1 MGILPIPTS
10 DPNCVEEPS
19 FTALRQNYGHRRR
32 SHLISLPR
40 LLHLDSSAL
49 HTDSPPNQEL
59 LLYELFVKLYNWNKV
74 ELCPSGL
81 INYVRSRICSFNS
94 DARFRQVMF
103 DLEGT
108 LVSPVLQDLI
118 ERFPHVKAYKI
129 DASKQALLWNGFFK
143 RKSSSGS
150 GSSNNV
156 DSSNTVGS
164 SRTPSSRQSQ
174 LDDVLGNLQADP
186 GLRTRIIDYDANL
199 RDEVRRLY
207 LQKGPC
213 QPRGHNFPI
222 TNMSGIN
229 RRFIPQWFDEFD
241 WLEYSVSKD
250 AAFCL
255 YCYLFK
261 TNFEQVGSE
270 AFTGDGFKN
279 WKKGRERFKMHVGPV
294 GSVHNKAREAATN
307 LMNQAT
313 HIETAVSKH
322 SDQTRKAYRTC
333 LIASIKCTKFLLR
346 QGLPFRGHDESA
358 TSSNRGNY
366 LELLQ
371 FLADNND
378 KVREVVMENAPG
390 NLKLLAPS
398 IQKEIVNSCAL
409 ETLDAIMDGLKDR
422 FFSIL
427 VDEARDVSV
436 KEQMAMVL
444 RYVDDNGHVIER
456 FVGIQ
461 HVTDTTSSSLKDVID
476 TLFSRYGLS
485 ISKLRGQGYDGASN
499 MRGELNGLKT
509 KILREQP
516 CAYYVHCFAHQ
527 LQLALVAVAKNNI
540 DIASFFATANNVVN
554 HVGASC
560 KRRDSL
566 RGQLQEELVIAFEND
581 CLITGRGLN
590 QETSLKHAGDTRWN
604 SHYGTLISIISMFSS
619 VVHVL
624 QMVIDDNPNE
634 SAGEANTL
642 MRVILTFEFVFHL
655 FLMKVILGLTN
666 DLSQAL
672 QRKDQEIVNAMA
684 LVKSCKEK
692 LYWMRNNGF
701 DALVD
706 EVSSFC
712 EKHHIDVPNMEEAFI
727 LPRRS
732 RRYAPIKT
740 NRHHYR
746 VELFIYVIDEQIT
759 ELEDRFNEDIQTK
772 EIIGR
777 GTKRDGLYY
786 VDDVVPGRAH
796 LVHSSRNSNLQKVL
810 MSALI
815 PPQRKVQYAGLPEG
829 DKGY

>member
-1 MGILPIPTS
+1 M
-10 DPNCVEEPS
+10 
-19 FTALRQNYGHRRR
+19 
-32 SHLISLPR
+32 
-40 LLHLDSSAL
+40 
-49 HTDSPPNQEL
+49 
-59 LLYELFVKLYNWNKV
+59 
-74 ELCPSGL
+74 
-81 INYVRSRICSFNS
+81 
-94 DARFRQVMF
+94 
-103 DLEGT
+103 
-108 LVSPVLQDLI
+108 
-118 ERFPHVKAYKI
+118 ER
-129 DASKQALLWNGFFK
+129 FFK

-174 LDDVLGNLQADP
+174 LDGVLGNLEADP
-186 GLRTRIIDYDANL
+186 GLRTRIIDYDANM
-199 RDEVRRLY
+199 RDEVRRSY

-222 TNMSGIN
+222 TDMSGIN

-241 WLEYSVSKD
+241 WLEYSISKD

-261 TNFEQVGSE
+261 TNFAQVGSE
-270 AFTGDGFKN
+270 TFTGDGFKT
-279 WKKGRERFKMHVGPV
+279 WKKGRERFKMHVGPI

-322 SDQTRKAYRTC
+322 SDQARKAYRTC
-333 LIASIKCTKFLLR
+333 LNASIKCTKFLLR

-358 TSSNRGNY
+358 TSSNMGNY

-371 FLADNND
+371 FIADNND

-390 NLKLLAPS
+390 NLRLVAPS
-398 IQKEIVNSCAL
+398 IQKEILNSCAL

-461 HVTDTTSSSLKDVID
+461 HVANTTSSSLKDVID
-476 TLFSRYGLS
+476 TLFSRNDLS

-499 MRGELNGLKT
+499 MR
-509 KILREQP
+509 
-516 CAYYVHCFAHQ
+516 
-527 LQLALVAVAKNNI
+527 AKKNI

-560 KRRDSL
+560 KRRDLL
-566 RGQLQEELVIAFEND
+566 REQLQEELVIAFEND

-590 QETSLKHAGDTRWN
+590 QETSLKRAGDTRWN

-624 QMVIDDNPNE
+624 QMVIDDNLND
-634 SAGEANTL
+634 SAGEANKL
-642 MRVILTFEFVFHL
+642 MRDIRTFEFVFHL

-692 LYWMRNNGF
+692 LHWMRNNGF

-712 EKHHIDVPNMEEAFI
+712 EKHYIEVPNMEEAFI
-727 LPRRS
+727 LPGRS
-732 RRYAPIKT
+732 
-740 NRHHYR
+740 
-746 VELFIYVIDEQIT
+746 
-759 ELEDRFNEDIQTK
+759 
-772 EIIGR
+772 
-777 GTKRDGLYY
+777 
-786 VDDVVPGRAH
+786 
-796 LVHSSRNSNLQKVL
+796 
-810 MSALI
+810 
-815 PPQRKVQYAGLPEG
+815 
-829 DKGY
+829 

>member
-1 MGILPIPTS
+1 M
-10 DPNCVEEPS
+10 
-19 FTALRQNYGHRRR
+19 
-32 SHLISLPR
+32 
-40 LLHLDSSAL
+40 
-49 HTDSPPNQEL
+49 
-59 LLYELFVKLYNWNKV
+59 
-74 ELCPSGL
+74 
-81 INYVRSRICSFNS
+81 
-94 DARFRQVMF
+94 
-103 DLEGT
+103 
-108 LVSPVLQDLI
+108 
-118 ERFPHVKAYKI
+118 ER
-129 DASKQALLWNGFFK
+129 FFK

-186 GLRTRIIDYDANL
+186 GLRTRIIDYDANM

-409 ETLDAIMDGLKDR
+409 ETLDAIMDGLKDK

-461 HVTDTTSSSLKDVID
+461 HVTDTTSSSLKDAID

-554 HVGASC
+554 HVGVSC

-590 QETSLKHAGDTRWN
+590 QETSLKRAGDTRWN

-727 LPRRS
+727 LPGRS

-759 ELEDRFNEDIQTK
+759 ELEDRFNEVNTELLICMACLSPKDSFVAFDKPKLLRLAQFYPQDFSDEDRLALEDQLEIYIHYVCSSSDFSQLEGIGDLAKKMVETRMHQVFNYVYLLITLSLVLPVATASVERAFSVMNIVKGPLRNKMGDQWLSDSLLVYIERDIFACIENEAIMLRFQNMK
-772 EIIGR
+772 PRR
-777 GTKRDGLYY
+777 GQL
-786 VDDVVPGRAH
+786 
-796 LVHSSRNSNLQKVL
+796 
-810 MSALI
+810 
-815 PPQRKVQYAGLPEG
+815 
-829 DKGY
+829 

>member
-1 MGILPIPTS
+1 
-10 DPNCVEEPS
+10 
-19 FTALRQNYGHRRR
+19 
-32 SHLISLPR
+32 
-40 LLHLDSSAL
+40 
-49 HTDSPPNQEL
+49 
-59 LLYELFVKLYNWNKV
+59 
-74 ELCPSGL
+74 
-81 INYVRSRICSFNS
+81 
-94 DARFRQVMF
+94 
-103 DLEGT
+103 
-108 LVSPVLQDLI
+108 
-118 ERFPHVKAYKI
+118 
-129 DASKQALLWNGFFK
+129 
-143 RKSSSGS
+143 
-150 GSSNNV
+150 
-156 DSSNTVGS
+156 
-164 SRTPSSRQSQ
+164 
-174 LDDVLGNLQADP
+174 
-186 GLRTRIIDYDANL
+186 
-199 RDEVRRLY
+199 
-207 LQKGPC
+207 
-213 QPRGHNFPI
+213 
-222 TNMSGIN
+222 
-229 RRFIPQWFDEFD
+229 
-241 WLEYSVSKD
+241 
-250 AAFCL
+250 
-255 YCYLFK
+255 
-261 TNFEQVGSE
+261 
-270 AFTGDGFKN
+270 
-279 WKKGRERFKMHVGPV
+279 
-294 GSVHNKAREAATN
+294 
-307 LMNQAT
+307 MNQAT

-322 SDQTRKAYRTC
+322 SDQARKAYRTC

-461 HVTDTTSSSLKDVID
+461 HVTDTTSSSLKDAID
-476 TLFSRYGLS
+476 TLFSHYGLS

-540 DIASFFATANNVVN
+540 DIASFFSTANNVVN

-581 CLITGRGLN
+581 CLIMGRGLN
-590 QETSLKHAGDTRWN
+590 QETSLKCAGDTRWN

-727 LPRRS
+727 LPGRS

-759 ELEDRFNEDIQTK
+759 ELEDRFNE
-772 EIIGR
+772 
-777 GTKRDGLYY
+777 
-786 VDDVVPGRAH
+786 
-796 LVHSSRNSNLQKVL
+796 
-810 MSALI
+810 
-815 PPQRKVQYAGLPEG
+815 
-829 DKGY
+829 

>member
-1 MGILPIPTS
+1 M
-10 DPNCVEEPS
+10 E
-19 FTALRQNYGHRRR
+19 
-32 SHLISLPR
+32 
-40 LLHLDSSAL
+40 
-49 HTDSPPNQEL
+49 
-59 LLYELFVKLYNWNKV
+59 W
-74 ELCPSGL
+74 
-81 INYVRSRICSFNS
+81 
-94 DARFRQVMF
+94 
-103 DLEGT
+103 
-108 LVSPVLQDLI
+108 
-118 ERFPHVKAYKI
+118 
-129 DASKQALLWNGFFK
+129 FFK

-150 GSSNNV
+150 GSLNNV

-174 LDDVLGNLQADP
+174 LDDVLGNLEADP
-186 GLRTRIIDYDANL
+186 GLRTRIIDYDVNM
-199 RDEVRRLY
+199 RDEVRRSY
-207 LQKGPC
+207 LQKRPC

-241 WLEYSVSKD
+241 WLEYSISKD

-255 YCYLFK
+255 YCYLFQ
-261 TNFEQVGSE
+261 TNFAQVGSE
-270 AFTGDGFKN
+270 AFTGDGFTGDGFKT

-294 GSVHNKAREAATN
+294 GSVHNKARETATN

-322 SDQTRKAYRTC
+322 SDQARKAYRTC
-333 LIASIKCTKFLLR
+333 LNASIKCTKFLLR

-390 NLKLLAPS
+390 NLRLVAPS
-398 IQKEIVNSCAL
+398 IKKEIVNSCAL

-461 HVTDTTSSSLKDVID
+461 HVANTTSSSLKDAID
-476 TLFSRYGLS
+476 ILFSRYGLS

-540 DIASFFATANNVVN
+540 DIAYFFATANSVVN

-560 KRRDSL
+560 KRRDLL
-566 RGQLQEELVIAFEND
+566 REQLQEELVIAFEND
-581 CLITGRGLN
+581 CFITGRDLN

-634 SAGEANTL
+634 SAGEANKL
-642 MRVILTFEFVFHL
+642 MRDIRTFEFVFHL

-692 LYWMRNNGF
+692 LHWMRNNGF

-712 EKHHIDVPNMEEAFI
+712 EKHYIDVPNMEEAFI
-727 LPRRS
+727 LPGRS
-732 RRYAPIKT
+732 RRNAPIKT
-740 NRHHYR
+740 NCHHYR

-759 ELEDRFNEDIQTK
+759 ELEDRFNEVNTELLICLACLSPKDSFVAFDKPKLLRLAQFYPQDFSDEDRLALEDQL
-772 EIIGR
+772 EIYIHYVRSSSDFSQLEGIGDLAKKMVETR
-777 GTKRDGLYY
+777 MHQVFNY
-786 VDDVVPGRAH
+786 VYLLITLSLVLPVATASVERAFSVMNIVT
-796 LVHSSRNSNLQKVL
+796 LLQYRLSPAKQIPTINLISVGNLAKIRHKT
-810 MSALI
+810 M
-815 PPQRKVQYAGLPEG
+815 
-829 DKGY
+829 

>member
-1 MGILPIPTS
+1 M
-10 DPNCVEEPS
+10 
-19 FTALRQNYGHRRR
+19 
-32 SHLISLPR
+32 
-40 LLHLDSSAL
+40 
-49 HTDSPPNQEL
+49 
-59 LLYELFVKLYNWNKV
+59 
-74 ELCPSGL
+74 
-81 INYVRSRICSFNS
+81 
-94 DARFRQVMF
+94 
-103 DLEGT
+103 
-108 LVSPVLQDLI
+108 
-118 ERFPHVKAYKI
+118 ER
-129 DASKQALLWNGFFK
+129 FFK
-143 RKSSSGS
+143 RKSSWGS

-174 LDDVLGNLQADP
+174 SDGVLGNLQTDP
-186 GLRTRIIDYDANL
+186 GLRTRMIDYDANM
-199 RDEVRRLY
+199 RDEVQRLY

-213 QPRGHNFPI
+213 QPRCHNFPI

-241 WLEYSVSKD
+241 WLEYSISKD

-322 SDQTRKAYRTC
+322 SDQARKAYRTC

-346 QGLPFRGHDESA
+346 QGLAFRGHDESA

-371 FLADNND
+371 FLADNDD
-378 KVREVVMENAPG
+378 KVKEVVMENALG
-390 NLKLLAPS
+390 NLKLLAPC
-398 IQKEIVNSCAL
+398 IKKEIVNSCAL

-444 RYVDDNGHVIER
+444 RYVDDSGHVIER

-461 HVTDTTSSSLKDVID
+461 HVTDTTSSSLKDAID
-476 TLFSRYGLS
+476 TFFSHNGLS

-527 LQLALVAVAKNNI
+527 LQLALVAVAKKNI
-540 DIASFFATANNVVN
+540 DIASFFATANSVVN

-560 KRRDSL
+560 KRRDLL

-581 CLITGRGLN
+581 GTQLQNWGRFIGK
-590 QETSLKHAGDTRWN
+590 TSIKSTSKIPYAIQVRG
-604 SHYGTLISIISMFSS
+604 
-619 VVHVL
+619 
-624 QMVIDDNPNE
+624 QMVVCVDQQSQVRRQSTLQLLAQQSINLF
-634 SAGEANTL
+634 EA
-642 MRVILTFEFVFHL
+642 I
-655 FLMKVILGLTN
+655 
-666 DLSQAL
+666 S
-672 QRKDQEIVNAMA
+672 
-684 LVKSCKEK
+684 
-692 LYWMRNNGF
+692 
-701 DALVD
+701 
-706 EVSSFC
+706 
-712 EKHHIDVPNMEEAFI
+712 P
-727 LPRRS
+727 
-732 RRYAPIKT
+732 
-740 NRHHYR
+740 
-746 VELFIYVIDEQIT
+746 
-759 ELEDRFNEDIQTK
+759 
-772 EIIGR
+772 
-777 GTKRDGLYY
+777 
-786 VDDVVPGRAH
+786 
-796 LVHSSRNSNLQKVL
+796 
-810 MSALI
+810 
-815 PPQRKVQYAGLPEG
+815 
-829 DKGY
+829 

>member
-1 MGILPIPTS
+1 
-10 DPNCVEEPS
+10 
-19 FTALRQNYGHRRR
+19 
-32 SHLISLPR
+32 
-40 LLHLDSSAL
+40 
-49 HTDSPPNQEL
+49 
-59 LLYELFVKLYNWNKV
+59 
-74 ELCPSGL
+74 
-81 INYVRSRICSFNS
+81 
-94 DARFRQVMF
+94 
-103 DLEGT
+103 
-108 LVSPVLQDLI
+108 
-118 ERFPHVKAYKI
+118 
-129 DASKQALLWNGFFK
+129 
-143 RKSSSGS
+143 
-150 GSSNNV
+150 
-156 DSSNTVGS
+156 
-164 SRTPSSRQSQ
+164 
-174 LDDVLGNLQADP
+174 
-186 GLRTRIIDYDANL
+186 
-199 RDEVRRLY
+199 
-207 LQKGPC
+207 
-213 QPRGHNFPI
+213 
-222 TNMSGIN
+222 
-229 RRFIPQWFDEFD
+229 
-241 WLEYSVSKD
+241 
-250 AAFCL
+250 
-255 YCYLFK
+255 
-261 TNFEQVGSE
+261 
-270 AFTGDGFKN
+270 
-279 WKKGRERFKMHVGPV
+279 
-294 GSVHNKAREAATN
+294 
-307 LMNQAT
+307 
-313 HIETAVSKH
+313 
-322 SDQTRKAYRTC
+322 
-333 LIASIKCTKFLLR
+333 
-346 QGLPFRGHDESA
+346 
-358 TSSNRGNY
+358 
-366 LELLQ
+366 
-371 FLADNND
+371 
-378 KVREVVMENAPG
+378 MENAPG
-390 NLKLLAPS
+390 NLKSLAPS

-476 TLFSRYGLS
+476 TLFSRNGLS

-499 MRGELNGLKT
+499 MRGELNDLKT

-540 DIASFFATANNVVN
+540 DIASFFATANSVVN

-566 RGQLQEELVIAFEND
+566 KGQLQEELVIAFEND

-590 QETSLKHAGDTRWN
+590 QETSLKRAGDTRWN

-624 QMVIDDNPNE
+624 QMVIDDNPND
-634 SAGEANTL
+634 SAAEANKL

-706 EVSSFC
+706 ELSSFC

-727 LPRRS
+727 LPGRS
-732 RRYAPIKT
+732 SRYAPIKT

-759 ELEDRFNEDIQTK
+759 ELEDRFNEVNTELLICMTCLSPKDSFVAFDKSKLLRLAQFYPQDFSDEDRLALKDQLEIYIHYVCSSSDFSQLEGIGDLAKKMVETRMHQVFNYVYLLITLSLVLPVATASVERAFSVMNIVKGPLRNKMGDQWLSDSLLVYIERDIFACIENEAIMLRFQNMK
-772 EIIGR
+772 PRR
-777 GTKRDGLYY
+777 GQL
-786 VDDVVPGRAH
+786 
-796 LVHSSRNSNLQKVL
+796 
-810 MSALI
+810 
-815 PPQRKVQYAGLPEG
+815 
-829 DKGY
+829 

>member
-1 MGILPIPTS
+1 MS
-10 DPNCVEEPS
+10 
-19 FTALRQNYGHRRR
+19 
-32 SHLISLPR
+32 LIGWSIVYL
-40 LLHLDSSAL
+40 
-49 HTDSPPNQEL
+49 
-59 LLYELFVKLYNWNKV
+59 
-74 ELCPSGL
+74 
-81 INYVRSRICSFNS
+81 
-94 DARFRQVMF
+94 
-103 DLEGT
+103 
-108 LVSPVLQDLI
+108 
-118 ERFPHVKAYKI
+118 KI
-129 DASKQALLWNGFFK
+129 
-143 RKSSSGS
+143 
-150 GSSNNV
+150 
-156 DSSNTVGS
+156 
-164 SRTPSSRQSQ
+164 
-174 LDDVLGNLQADP
+174 
-186 GLRTRIIDYDANL
+186 
-199 RDEVRRLY
+199 
-207 LQKGPC
+207 
-213 QPRGHNFPI
+213 
-222 TNMSGIN
+222 
-229 RRFIPQWFDEFD
+229 
-241 WLEYSVSKD
+241 
-250 AAFCL
+250 
-255 YCYLFK
+255 
-261 TNFEQVGSE
+261 E

-307 LMNQAT
+307 LMNQ
-313 HIETAVSKH
+313 
-322 SDQTRKAYRTC
+322 
-333 LIASIKCTKFLLR
+333 FLLR

-390 NLKLLAPS
+390 NLKLLALS
-398 IQKEIVNSCAL
+398 IKKEIVNSCAL

-436 KEQMAMVL
+436 KEQMAMV
-444 RYVDDNGHVIER
+444 
-456 FVGIQ
+456 
-461 HVTDTTSSSLKDVID
+461 SLKDAID
-476 TLFSRYGLS
+476 TLFSRNGLS

-527 LQLALVAVAKNNI
+527 LQLALVAVAKKNI
-540 DIASFFATANNVVN
+540 DIASFFATANSVVN

-590 QETSLKHAGDTRWN
+590 QETSLKRAGDTRWN

-624 QMVIDDNPNE
+624 QMVIDDNPND
-634 SAGEANTL
+634 SAAEANKL

-727 LPRRS
+727 LPGRS

-740 NRHHYR
+740 NRHHYC

-759 ELEDRFNEDIQTK
+759 ELENRFNEVNT
-772 EIIGR
+772 E
-777 GTKRDGLYY
+777 L
-786 VDDVVPGRAH
+786 
-796 LVHSSRNSNLQKVL
+796 
-810 MSALI
+810 LI
-815 PPQRKVQYAGLPEG
+815 CMACLSPKDSFVAF
-829 DKGY
+829 DKSKLLRLA